1 MRPRKIQL
9 RSTKAIRALLLATV
23 MSLGFAACTD
33 KDDATAQN
41 PLGDKIIGTFFQL
54 YHATGTV
61 DHVID
66 KSDPLSE
73 KEISRDYTRVVEVYQ
88 FQNNGTGLWN
98 RYFLDNKSSEPFAE
112 LGQGSGHPGSFEYT
126 THADGTVSLTLTSQ
140 DIANQ
145 KEYQPLSRQLTLA
158 DGRLTAT
165 GIDGQTLSME
175 KDEGA
180 WENLFSQWNL
190 KLRGGAD
197 AITYNI
203 NDADFTP
210 ANWHD
215 VEAIYINDGSVNIT
229 INNMKDPASYKIVN
243 LPWYNGE
250 GDVASNLPDGFCD
263 NITPENGWALVLNR
277 CGSVSPINDNFLA
290 LYHAYSG
297 TLRFFYYVPDNFQ
310 AGNDHVWE
318 VTLPDD
324 MAQLSL
330 WGYGLPT
337 TATIKKK
344 ELISA
349 AGSGTMADIVTAW
362 SGDKLSNGLLTLRTG
377 WWAFDVDLSLYRPDG
392 IDFEKDKMKL
402 QMYSW
407 DKHDVSL
414 FSTMEADINGT
425 IKADMKA
432 KGGKKSVSV
441 AKGILTGLQGALS
454 LASGIAG
461 FMGGNPAI
469 GFGGLS
475 GAAGAGSSIAGM
487 FDNGT
492 TVALDGTISLGMN
505 GTITTQ
511 GVIAGAAP
519 NIGIASPTISLRN
532 FKRDKAPTLG
542 QGVWNIK
549 NHPTV
554 YVLNNWWSIGDDSS
568 QRGNIRASYYFFDPS
583 SIEVQLNP
591 TLFPES
597 DIEWMQVDATCIGT
611 NQMGIEGTDKYR
623 EAFGLA
629 ARYSIEPDY
638 EALTHHEY
646 IFNDAGFNLPANA
659 WDKLSIPFDFLK
671 FSDDK
676 GDMKYPVTIYT
687 DDVGGIFGRGYDNSY
702 AIEPTYI
709 ISNGAYHPVVP
720 GLEVVVIVTI
730 KKKGVDKP
738 YVYSRN
744 YLPELRGMNNWDARD
759 VYKSIKN
766 HQLSPKQKDRH
777 ASYDYQ
783 VQRIK
788 ALLNN
793 INYIDIDS

>member
-1 MRPRKIQL
+1 MRTRKIQL

-145 KEYQPLSRQLTLA
+145 KEYQPLSRQLTMA

-297 TLRFFYYVPDNFQ
+297 TLR
-310 AGNDHVWE
+310 
-318 VTLPDD
+318 
-324 MAQLSL
+324 
-330 WGYGLPT
+330 
-337 TATIKKK
+337 
-344 ELISA
+344 
-349 AGSGTMADIVTAW
+349 
-362 SGDKLSNGLLTLRTG
+362 
-377 WWAFDVDLSLYRPDG
+377 
-392 IDFEKDKMKL
+392 
-402 QMYSW
+402 
-407 DKHDVSL
+407 
-414 FSTMEADINGT
+414 
-425 IKADMKA
+425 
-432 KGGKKSVSV
+432 
-441 AKGILTGLQGALS
+441 IL
-454 LASGIAG
+454 
-461 FMGGNPAI
+461 
-469 GFGGLS
+469 
-475 GAAGAGSSIAGM
+475 
-487 FDNGT
+487 
-492 TVALDGTISLGMN
+492 
-505 GTITTQ
+505 
-511 GVIAGAAP
+511 
-519 NIGIASPTISLRN
+519 
-532 FKRDKAPTLG
+532 
-542 QGVWNIK
+542 
-549 NHPTV
+549 
-554 YVLNNWWSIGDDSS
+554 
-568 QRGNIRASYYFFDPS
+568 
-583 SIEVQLNP
+583 
-591 TLFPES
+591 
-597 DIEWMQVDATCIGT
+597 C
-611 NQMGIEGTDKYR
+611 
-623 EAFGLA
+623 
-629 ARYSIEPDY
+629 
-638 EALTHHEY
+638 
-646 IFNDAGFNLPANA
+646 
-659 WDKLSIPFDFLK
+659 
-671 FSDDK
+671 
-676 GDMKYPVTIYT
+676 
-687 DDVGGIFGRGYDNSY
+687 
-702 AIEPTYI
+702 
-709 ISNGAYHPVVP
+709 
-720 GLEVVVIVTI
+720 
-730 KKKGVDKP
+730 
-738 YVYSRN
+738 
-744 YLPELRGMNNWDARD
+744 
-759 VYKSIKN
+759 
-766 HQLSPKQKDRH
+766 
-777 ASYDYQ
+777 
-783 VQRIK
+783 
-788 ALLNN
+788 
-793 INYIDIDS
+793 